1 MPYEN
6 PKRKP
11 YLGNFTWYPTTLA
24 TGASVPTGFLSLGL
38 ENGKFRNDVV
48 EKTVKV
54 SYKGELKSSKNSYDF
69 PFVNAFRLL
78 ANPASF
84 TKFATNTPFT
94 VDGTSALYSIDLNA
108 KSRLSAIKIVYTL
121 SISPFDPN
129 LASIVDAADYQEII
143 NNRNNLDASFNVDMN
158 KYILAKV
165 LVDGKEYPD
174 PTIDSNKDKIE
185 LKATGIRNSDATI
198 LTQRET
204 TIKFGSGVVSTDFSE
219 VSNIQIK
226 VIVNAPSVRLSL
238 YKIYIFDAQK
248 VNLRD
253 EQVPCNVLSYAFPAL
268 FNYNPT
274 ARSLYFPTSIDFKRP
289 NLHLKLFDP
298 TETYN
303 SPGFAHSIGLRFL
316 IFSWPVTI
324 LDPLAILSMGQL
336 SGSGLYF
343 TRIISTIV
351 EDKQLNLSF
360 LNQNVSAAKTRIL
373 SLPKLNIKDEWGS
386 IQIQVAPKDSDEWSL
401 VHTITTT
408 LGNTENFVAP
418 YIYRFQN
425 NTGFNFDD
433 IKFRVFVRYPDGS
446 TYQEAIIPELD
457 HYTASLIMNEETT
470 YTSTNS
476 SEHSGKPLLTNPNK
490 PNDYSMS
497 AINALDPI
505 LFFVSDTSFSYSP
518 SISAAQGAYKFKVTA
533 KVIDKLNMANTH
545 IIARTW
551 FVPSD
556 FVPTSSNYHQYRDS
570 NEIIFKYGNDI
581 TQAQIGR
588 PSSLDEVFVS
598 SSISSDFTFIDLVR
612 YSAAVKAFEVTGSTS
627 YKLCVGIYA
636 ISTLNDEYKNKQF
649 SEKELLYTPTII
661 FDLSS
666 TNDGIETPIQRKQTS
681 TLYPKKAS
689 EFDSAKYT
697 KLSEPFIVSKN
708 LVNGTEVGEFILY
721 KGISKTNSDNAFQ
734 DLLIMQNEVNTRPL
748 VRLYFDSFSESFNPD
763 NVFVFDFCTL
773 IRPLNSAKID
783 LGTWQISIKTS
794 NLGSKIETLL
804 NFQITYEVF
813 AISLDGNI
821 VERIYKSGY
830 LTKVYDLKFDI
841 GFPFLTGNNNS
852 QLILRISLFPYALQP
867 DKSLGDIRTDFGYTE
882 LFYELES
889 IEITSH
895 TVKFLDLDAADSKLG
910 SPGFYEDL
918 SLVPDIAF
926 DDSNFWFIL
935 DDDLT
940 NTMITTITDGLNVS
954 GCLYSPTWQ
963 LSMPNSTEVRAGA
976 LGYTNKDFWFR
987 TVPGDIEIGEIAVA
1001 AVEDNL
1007 SFSTHVAFDDPS
1019 TAITFSDGRNY
1030 IKYFSTNSN
1039 ELNFFTKTNLAGM
1052 NGSATVEIK
1061 GNNPQLFTMNN
1072 NNHELNGNKSLGLL
1086 LGQTGE
1092 EVNSV
1097 DGYYNFAT
1105 GRERNWSRI
1114 GFDSEDNSFNNSSK
1128 ILNNLNFAST
1138 ANNSNN
1144 DLLHVVGILDNNKVV
1159 YSLANP
1165 TVVFSNGVSE
1175 NRFVWVA
1182 GVKTSEN
1189 SNFMIH
1195 ADSQDSDTP
1204 ENTFAGIALDKYG
1217 SVFICYASV
1226 STPGSIY
1233 AKTINNEIPSEQF
1246 PILEMKNSGVMIPST
1261 LKIKGLNLQYNHFEN
1276 CYCLAFWCAGRI
1288 FVTVLNPT
1296 HDFAHGAQEI
1306 ISISPILYLVA
1317 GSRTFDTA
1325 NNTSDSVLQAMVNQG
1340 YISVKQSGEV
1350 ETNVPSQ
1357 KPGLLI
1363 SNNPGKQGELHIW
1376 YKDSQDKLKSRI
1388 LFADGNVNN
1397 SIGYA

>member
-1 MPYEN
+1 MPFEN
-6 PKRKP
+6 PTRKP
-11 YLGNFTWYPTTLA
+11 YLGNFNWYPTTLA
-24 TGASVPTGFLSLGL
+24 TGVSVPTGFLSLGL

-54 SYKGELKSSKNSYDF
+54 SYKGDLKSSKNSLDF

-94 VDGTSALYSIDLNA
+94 VDGINGLYSIDLNS

-129 LASIVDAADYQEII
+129 LASIIDAADYQEII
-143 NNRNNLDASFNVDMN
+143 NNRNNPDASFNVDMN

-165 LVDGKEYPD
+165 LVGGKEYPD
-174 PTIDSNKDKIE
+174 PTLSSNKDKIE
-185 LKATGIRNSDATI
+185 LKATGLRNSDATI

-226 VIVNAPSVRLSL
+226 VIGNAPSIRLSL
-238 YKIYIFDAQK
+238 HKIYIFDAQK

-274 ARSLYFPTSIDFKRP
+274 VRSLYFPTSIDFKRP
-289 NLHLKLFDP
+289 NLHVKLFDP
-298 TETYN
+298 TETFN
-303 SPGFAHSIGLRFL
+303 SPGFAHSVSLRFL

-343 TRIISTIV
+343 TRIISTIA

-360 LNQNVSAAKTRIL
+360 LNQNVSSYQSRIL
-373 SLPKLNIKDEWGS
+373 SLPKLNINDGWGS
-386 IQIQVAPKDSDEWSL
+386 IQIQVAAKTSDDWSL
-401 VHTITTT
+401 IHTITTT

-425 NTGFNFDD
+425 NTGLSYTD
-433 IKFRVFVRYPDGS
+433 IKFRAFVRYSDGS
-446 TYQEAIIPELD
+446 TYQETIIPELD
-457 HYTASLIMNEETT
+457 HYNASLVMNEETLF
-470 YTSTNS
+470 TSTNS
-476 SEHSGKPLLTNPNK
+476 PEHSGKPLLVNTNK
-490 PNDYSMS
+490 ANDFSMNV
-497 AINALDPI
+497 INTLDPI
-505 LFFVSDTSFSYSP
+505 LFFVSDNSFSYQP
-518 SISAAQGAYKFKVTA
+518 SIRAAQGAYTFKITA

-545 IIARTW
+545 VIARIW
-551 FVPSD
+551 FVPAD
-556 FVPTSSNYHQYRDS
+556 FAPTASNYHQYRDV
-570 NEIIFKYGNDI
+570 NEIIFKYGSDI
-581 TQAQIGR
+581 TQAQIGK

-598 SSISSDFTFIDLVR
+598 SSISSEFTFIDLVR
-612 YSAAVKAFEVTGSTS
+612 YAAEVKAFGVTGSTS
-627 YKLCVGIYA
+627 YKLCVGIYS
-636 ISTLNDEYKNKQF
+636 ISSLNDEYKNKKF
-649 SEKELLYTPTII
+649 SEKELFYTPTII

-666 TNDGIETPIQRKQTS
+666 TNDGIQTPIQRKQTR

-689 EFDSAKYT
+689 EFDNAKYT
-697 KLSEPFIVSKN
+697 KLPEPLIVSKN

-721 KGISKTNSDNAFQ
+721 KGIAKTNSDNAFQ
-734 DLLIMQNEVNTRPL
+734 DLLILQNEVNERPL

-763 NVFVFDFCTL
+763 IAFVFDFCTL

-794 NLGSKIETLL
+794 TLGRKIESFL
-804 NFQITYEVF
+804 NFKISYEIF

-830 LTKVYDLKFDI
+830 LSKVYDFKFEI

-852 QLILRISLFPYALQP
+852 QLILRITLHPYALLP
-867 DKSLGDIRTDFGYTE
+867 NKSLGDIRTDFGYTE

-935 DDDLT
+935 DDDLK
-940 NTMITTITDGLNVS
+940 NTTITTITDGLNIS

-987 TVPGDIEIGEIAVA
+987 TVPGESAIGDISVT

-1007 SFSTHVAFDDPS
+1007 SFTTHVAFDDPS
-1019 TAITFSDGRNY
+1019 TAITFSDGKNY

-1052 NGSATVEIK
+1052 NDNATVEIK

-1072 NNHELNGNKSLGLL
+1072 NNHSLYGNKSLGLL
-1086 LGQTGE
+1086 VGQTGE
-1092 EVNSV
+1092 QVNSV
-1097 DGYYNFAT
+1097 DGYYNFAA
-1105 GRERNWSRI
+1105 GRERSWSRI
-1114 GFDSEDNSFNNSSK
+1114 GVNSEDNSFNNSSK
-1128 ILNNLNFAST
+1128 ILNSLNFAST

-1144 DLLHVVGILDNNKVV
+1144 DLVHIVGILDNNKVV

-1175 NRFVWVA
+1175 NRFVWIS
-1182 GVKTSEN
+1182 GTKTSDN
-1189 SNFMIH
+1189 SNFFIH
-1195 ADSQDSDTP
+1195 ADSQDSDSP
-1204 ENTFAGIALDKYG
+1204 ENTFPGIALDKYG
-1217 SVFICYASV
+1217 SVFVCYSSASNA
-1226 STPGSIY
+1226 GSIY
-1233 AKTINNEIPSEQF
+1233 GKTVNNEIPSEQF
-1246 PILEMKNSGVMIPST
+1246 PLIEMRNSGVLIPST
-1261 LKIKGLNLQYNHFEN
+1261 LKIKGLNLQYNHIEN
-1276 CYCLAFWCAGRI
+1276 TYCLIFWCAGRI
-1288 FVTVLNPT
+1288 FVAILNPT
-1296 HDFAHGAQEI
+1296 HDYSHGSQDI
-1306 ISISPILYLVA
+1306 ITISPILYLVA

-1325 NNTSDSVLQAMVNQG
+1325 NNTLDSALQAMVNKG

-1357 KPGLLI
+1357 KPGLII

>member
-1 MPYEN
+1 MPFEN
-6 PKRKP
+6 PTRKP
-11 YLGNFTWYPTTLA
+11 FLGNFNWYPTTLA
-24 TGASVPTGFLSLGL
+24 TGASIPTGFLSLGL

-48 EKTVKV
+48 DKSVKV
-54 SYKGELKSSKNSYDF
+54 SYKGDLKSSKNSFDF

-94 VDGTSALYSIDLNA
+94 VDGTNALYSIDLNS

-121 SISPFDPN
+121 SISPFDPK
-129 LASIVDAADYQEII
+129 LSSIVDAADYQEII
-143 NNRNNLDASFNVDMN
+143 NNRNNPEASFNVDMN
-158 KYILAKV
+158 KYVLASV
-165 LVDGKEYPD
+165 LIDGKEYPD
-174 PTIDSNKDKIE
+174 PKIDSNKDKLE
-185 LKATGIRNSDATI
+185 LKATGLRNSDATI

-204 TIKFGSGVVSTDFSE
+204 TIRFGNGVVSTDFAE

-226 VIVNAPSVRLSL
+226 VLGNAPSVRLSI
-238 YKIYIFDAQK
+238 YKIYLFDAQK

-253 EQVPCNVLSYAFPAL
+253 EQVPCNVVSYAFPAL

-274 ARSLYFPTSIDFKRP
+274 VRSLYFPTSIDFKRP
-289 NLHLKLFDP
+289 NLHVKLFDP
-298 TETYN
+298 TQTFN
-303 SPGFAHSIGLRFL
+303 SPGFAHSVSLRFL
-316 IFSWPVTI
+316 IFSWPVTL

-343 TRIISTIV
+343 TRIITTIA
-351 EDKQLNLSF
+351 ESKQLNLSF
-360 LNQNVSAAKTRIL
+360 LNQNVSSKSRIL
-373 SLPKLNIKDEWGS
+373 SLPKLSINDDWSS
-386 IQIQVAPKDSDEWSL
+386 IQIQVAPKESDEWSL
-401 VHTITTT
+401 VHTITST

-418 YIYRFQN
+418 YIYRFEN
-425 NTGFNFDD
+425 NTGFSFND
-433 IKFRVFVRYPDGS
+433 IKFRAFVRYPDGS
-446 TYQEAIIPELD
+446 TYQESITPELD
-457 HYTASLIMNEETT
+457 HYNSALVMNEETL
-470 YTSTNS
+470 YSSTDS
-476 SEHSGKPLLTNPNK
+476 SEHSGKPLLINPNK
-490 PNDYSMS
+490 SGDFSMN

-505 LFFVSDTSFSYSP
+505 LFFVSDDKFSYEL
-518 SISAAQGAYKFKVTA
+518 SILASQGAYTFKVTA

-545 IIARTW
+545 IIARIW
-551 FVPSD
+551 FVPKD
-556 FVPTSSNYHQYRDS
+556 FIPNATNFHQYRDI
-570 NEIIFKYGNDI
+570 NEIIFKYGNNV
-581 TQAQIGR
+581 TQAQIGK

-612 YSAAVKAFEVTGSTS
+612 YAAEVKGFQVSGATS

-636 ISTLNDEYKNKQF
+636 ISSLNDEYKNKKF
-649 SEKELLYTPTII
+649 SEKELLYTPTVV

-666 TNDGIETPIQRKQTS
+666 TSDGIQTPIQRAVTA
-681 TLYPKKAS
+681 TLYPRKAS

-697 KLSEPFIVSKN
+697 KLPEPFIVSKN
-708 LVNGTEVGEFILY
+708 LVNGTEVGEYILY

-734 DLLIMQNEVNTRPL
+734 DLLIMQDEVNERPL
-748 VRLYFDSFSESFNPD
+748 VRLYFDSFAESFNPD
-763 NVFVFDFCTL
+763 LSFSFDFCTL
-773 IRPLNSAKID
+773 IRPLNSAKVD
-783 LGTWQISIKTS
+783 LGTWQISIKPS
-794 NLGSKIETLL
+794 NLGMKIETFL
-804 NFQITYEVF
+804 NFRISYEIF
-813 AISLDGNI
+813 AISLDGNV
-821 VERIYKSGY
+821 VERIYKSDY
-830 LTKVYDLKFDI
+830 LNKVYDFKFDVA
-841 GFPFLTGNNNS
+841 FPFLTGNNNS
-852 QLILRISLFPYALQP
+852 QLILRINLYPYALLP
-867 DKSLGDIRTDFGYTE
+867 DKSLGDIRTDFGFTE

-895 TVKFLDLDAADSKLG
+895 TIKFLDLDAADSKLG

-918 SLVPDIAF
+918 DLVPGIAF
-926 DDSNFWFIL
+926 DDSSCWFIL
-935 DDDLT
+935 DDDLK
-940 NTMITTITDGLNVS
+940 NTMVTTITDGLNVS

-987 TVPGDIEIGEIAVA
+987 TVPGEAEIGEISVT

-1030 IKYFSTNSN
+1030 VKYFSTNSN

-1052 NGSATVEIK
+1052 NGEATVEIK

-1072 NNHELNGNKSLGLL
+1072 NNHSLYGNKSLGLL

-1092 EVNSV
+1092 QINSV
-1097 DGYYNFAT
+1097 DGYYNFSA
-1105 GRERNWSRI
+1105 GRERSWSRI
-1114 GFDSEDNSFNNSSK
+1114 GFDSEDSSFNNSSK
-1128 ILNNLNFAST
+1128 ILNSLNFAST
-1138 ANNSNN
+1138 ANNMIN
-1144 DLLHVVGILDNNKVV
+1144 DLTHIVGILENNKVV

-1175 NRFVWVA
+1175 NRFVWIA

-1189 SNFMIH
+1189 DNFLIH
-1195 ADSQDSDTP
+1195 ADSQDSDSP
-1204 ENTFAGIALDKYG
+1204 ENTFPGIALDKYG
-1217 SVFICYASV
+1217 NVFVCYSSASN
-1226 STPGSIY
+1226 PGSIY
-1233 AKTINNEIPSEQF
+1233 GKTVNNEIPSEQF
-1246 PILEMKNSGVMIPST
+1246 PIIEMKNTGILIPST
-1261 LKIKGLNLQYNHFEN
+1261 LKIKGLNLQYNHIEN
-1276 CYCLAFWCAGRI
+1276 TYCLAFWCAGRI
-1288 FVTVLNPT
+1288 FVAIINPN
-1296 HDFAHGAQEI
+1296 HDYLHGSQEI
-1306 ISISPILYLVA
+1306 VSISPILNLVA
-1317 GSRTFDTA
+1317 GSRTFDSA
-1325 NNTSDSVLQAMVNQG
+1325 NNSLDSALEAMVNKG

>member
-1 MPYEN
+1 MPFEN
-6 PKRKP
+6 PTRKP
-11 YLGNFTWYPTTLA
+11 FLGNFTWYPTTLA

-48 EKTVKV
+48 DKTVKV
-54 SYKGELKSSKNSYDF
+54 SYKGELKSSKNSFDF

-94 VDGTSALYSIDLNA
+94 VDGTNALYSIDLNS

-121 SISPFDPN
+121 SISPFDPK
-129 LASIVDAADYQEII
+129 LSSIVDAADYQEIV
-143 NNRNNLDASFNVDMN
+143 NNRNNPEASFNVDMN
-158 KYILAKV
+158 KYV
-165 LVDGKEYPD
+165 LGTVLIDGKEYPD
-174 PTIDSNKDKIE
+174 PKIDSNKDKLE
-185 LKATGIRNSDATI
+185 LKATGLRNSDSTI

-204 TIKFGSGVVSTDFSE
+204 TIRFGNGVVSTDFSE

-226 VIVNAPSVRLSL
+226 VLGNAPSVRLSI
-238 YKIYIFDAQK
+238 YKIYLFDAQK

-274 ARSLYFPTSIDFKRP
+274 VRSLYFPTSIDFKRP
-289 NLHLKLFDP
+289 NLHVKLFDP
-298 TETYN
+298 TQTFN
-303 SPGFAHSIGLRFL
+303 SPGFAHSVSLRFL
-316 IFSWPVTI
+316 IFSWPITL

-343 TRIISTIV
+343 TRIITTIA
-351 EDKQLNLSF
+351 ESKQLNLSF
-360 LNQNVSAAKTRIL
+360 LNQNVSSKSRIL
-373 SLPKLNIKDEWGS
+373 SLPKLNINDDWAS
-386 IQIQVAPKDSDEWSL
+386 IQIQVAPKESDEWSL
-401 VHTITTT
+401 VHTITST
-408 LGNTENFVAP
+408 LGNTENFLAP
-418 YIYRFQN
+418 YIYRFEN
-425 NTGFNFDD
+425 NTGFSFND
-433 IKFRVFVRYPDGS
+433 IKFRAFVRYPDGS
-446 TYQEAIIPELD
+446 TYQESIVPELD
-457 HYTASLIMNEETT
+457 HYNSALIMNEETL
-470 YTSTNS
+470 YSSTDS
-476 SEHSGKPLLTNPNK
+476 SEHSGKPLLINPSK
-490 PNDYSMS
+490 SGDFSMN

-505 LFFVSDTSFSYSP
+505 LFFVSDDKFNYEP
-518 SISAAQGAYKFKVTA
+518 SILASQGAYTFKVTA

-545 IIARTW
+545 IIARIW
-551 FVPSD
+551 FVPKD
-556 FVPTSSNYHQYRDS
+556 FVPSTTNFHQYRDV
-570 NEIIFKYGNDI
+570 NEIIFKYGNNV
-581 TQAQIGR
+581 TQAQIGK

-612 YSAAVKAFEVTGSTS
+612 YAAEVKGFQVSGSTS

-636 ISTLNDEYKNKQF
+636 ISSLNDEYKNKKF
-649 SEKELLYTPTII
+649 SEKELLYTPTVV

-666 TNDGIETPIQRKQTS
+666 TSDGVQTPIQRAVTA
-681 TLYPKKAS
+681 TLYPRKAS

-708 LVNGTEVGEFILY
+708 LVNGTEVGEYILY
-721 KGISKTNSDNAFQ
+721 KGIAKTNSDNAFQ
-734 DLLIMQNEVNTRPL
+734 DLLIMQDEVIERPL
-748 VRLYFDSFSESFNPD
+748 VRLYFDSFAESFNPD
-763 NVFVFDFCTL
+763 LSFSFDFCTL
-773 IRPLNSAKID
+773 IRPLNSAKVD
-783 LGTWQISIKTS
+783 LGTWQISIKPST
-794 NLGSKIETLL
+794 LGMKIETFL
-804 NFQITYEVF
+804 NFKISYEIF
-813 AISLDGNI
+813 DISLDGNI

-830 LTKVYDLKFDI
+830 LNKIYDLKFDI
-841 GFPFLTGNNNS
+841 AFPFLTGNNNS
-852 QLILRISLFPYALQP
+852 QLILRINLYPYALLP
-867 DKSLGDIRTDFGYTE
+867 DKSLGDIRTDFGFTE

-918 SLVPDIAF
+918 DLVPGIAF
-926 DDSNFWFIL
+926 DDSSCWFIL
-935 DDDLT
+935 DDDLK

-987 TVPGDIEIGEIAVA
+987 TVPGEAEIGEISVT

-1030 IKYFSTNSN
+1030 VKYFSTNSN

-1052 NGSATVEIK
+1052 NGEATVEIK

-1072 NNHELNGNKSLGLL
+1072 NNHSLYGNKSLGLL

-1092 EVNSV
+1092 QTNSV
-1097 DGYYNFAT
+1097 DGYYNFSA
-1105 GRERNWSRI
+1105 GRERSWSRI

-1128 ILNNLNFAST
+1128 ILNSLNFAST
-1138 ANNSNN
+1138 ANSMIN
-1144 DLLHVVGILDNNKVV
+1144 DLTHIVGILENNKVV

-1165 TVVFSNGVSE
+1165 TIVFSNGVSE
-1175 NRFVWVA
+1175 NRFVWIA
-1182 GVKTSEN
+1182 GTKTSEN
-1189 SNFMIH
+1189 SNFLIH
-1195 ADSQDSDTP
+1195 ADSQDSDSP
-1204 ENTFAGIALDKYG
+1204 ENTFPGIALDKYG
-1217 SVFICYASV
+1217 NVFVCYSSAS
-1226 STPGSIY
+1226 SPGSIFG
-1233 AKTINNEIPSEQF
+1233 KTVNNEIPSEQF
-1246 PILEMKNSGVMIPST
+1246 PIIEMKNSGILIPST
-1261 LKIKGLNLQYNHFEN
+1261 LKIKGLNLQYNHIEN
-1276 CYCLAFWCAGRI
+1276 TYCLAFWCAGRI
-1288 FVTVLNPT
+1288 FVAIINPN
-1296 HDFAHGAQEI
+1296 HDYLHGSEDI
-1306 ISISPILYLVA
+1306 FSITPILSLVA
-1317 GSRTFDTA
+1317 GSRTFDSA
-1325 NNTSDSVLQAMVNQG
+1325 NNSLDSVLQAMVSKG